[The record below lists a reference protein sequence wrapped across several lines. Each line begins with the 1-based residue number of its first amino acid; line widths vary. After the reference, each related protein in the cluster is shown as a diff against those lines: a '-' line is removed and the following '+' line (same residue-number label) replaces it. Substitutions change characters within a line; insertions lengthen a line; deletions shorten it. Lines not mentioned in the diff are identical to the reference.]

1 MDLAVG
7 CKEHTGVDAM
17 YYLLDG
23 TRIGKEE
30 WTSMVKK
37 HIQQEGNGE
46 LFDGIKKTVTLWN
59 KHDSSEEVAMH
70 VYASKYCRNL
80 QVNRKNPVNIQL
92 RVVKDDMGC
101 NQLAL
106 C

>member
-1 MDLAVG
+1 MTLG
-7 CKEHTGVDAM
+7 KKEEIQRECF
-17 YYLLDG
+17 YFLLDG
-23 TRIGKEE
+23 TKLTREE

-80 QVNRKNPVNIQL
+80 QVNRKKPVSIPL

-101 NQLAL
+101 SQLAL